1 MIDDLLLAPFA
12 DFMFMRRALAGS
24 IAIAIGAAPIGVFLT
39 LRRMSLTGDAIAH
52 GILPGAAI
60 GYLAAGL
67 SLTALTIGGL
77 VAGMAVAIAAAIVSR
92 STVQREDASLAAF
105 YLISLALGV
114 LLISLRGGAI
124 DLQSFLFGSVL
135 GLNDEAMFLLV
146 GISAITLAGL
156 ALIYRPLL
164 MESFDP
170 AFLRQ
175 VSRTG
180 PLSHYAFLAL
190 AVLNLVAGFHAL
202 GTLMAVGIMILPAAA
217 ARFWARSLGR
227 MIAVAMAIAAASCMV
242 GLLVSFHLDVPSSPA
257 IILTAGFVYLMSVA
271 FGRETGRAARR
282 ASATA

>member
-1 MIDDLLLAPFA
+1 MIDDLLFAPFT
-12 DFMFMRRALAGS
+12 DFMFMRRALVGS

-52 GILPGAAI
+52 GILPGAAV

-135 GLNDEAMFLLV
+135 GLNDEALFLLV
-146 GISAITLAGL
+146 GISAVTLAGL

-170 AFLRQ
+170 TFLRQ

-180 PLSHYAFLAL
+180 PLSHYAFLAM

-227 MIAVAMAIAAASCMV
+227 MMAAAMAIAAGSCVV
-242 GLLVSFHLDVPSSPA
+242 GLLVSFHLDLPSSPA
-257 IILTAGFVYLMSVA
+257 IILTAGLAYLLSVA
-271 FGRETGRAARR
+271 FVRERRGAAKRAR
-282 ASATA
+282 ATA